1 MTKKIYF
8 NGNIITVN
16 KEESLAQAVLVEN
29 GLIKAVGSNEE
40 ILSLCDDSTEKI
52 DLENKTMLPG
62 FVDPHGHIVAIAQTL
77 MIVML
82 GDVTSKEEL
91 LERLRK

>member
-29 GLIKAVGSNEE
+29 VLIKAVGSN
-40 ILSLCDDSTEKI
+40 
-52 DLENKTMLPG
+52 
-62 FVDPHGHIVAIAQTL
+62 
-77 MIVML
+77 
-82 GDVTSKEEL
+82 
-91 LERLRK
+91 